1 MLQAVLIAVPPRK
14 RQATREPARVAVR
27 QRLGRLSDLRVTA
40 RTFNRYVR
48 SAARFLEWAQQ
59 AGHGGLAADDAALEH
74 QLCEY
79 IEELWQEGEGRSAA
93 TDVMSSVCFLLKR
106 PRSFHAGW
114 RLCSTWARL
123 ELPCRAPPLTQDLLL
138 AMCGY
143 ACSIGRSDIACGM
156 CLGFHCLLR
165 TGELAGVCVEHV
177 NLSPL
182 RTGVLALPL
191 TKSGQRRGAQEI
203 VTVDDSCVGALVA
216 ALMARSRSGK
226 LMPGVTSRTLCD
238 FFRESA
244 EQLGISSLNLRPYS
258 IRRGGAT
265 HDFLVHGSVQKTI
278 LRGRWSD
285 LKVAR
290 IYITDGLAVQSQFAV
305 AAAARERCRH
315 YSRIFA
321 LHVQSLAATARPSA
335 RAAAAVPL
343 LDAC

>member
-1 MLQAVLIAVPPRK
+1 MLIAVPPRG
-14 RQATREPARVAVR
+14 RHATRGPARVAVR

-48 SAARFLEWAQQ
+48 SASRFLEWARE
-59 AGHGGLAADDAALEH
+59 AGNGGLAASDAALEH

-93 TDVMSSVCFLLKR
+93 TDVMSSVCFLLKK

-114 RLCSTWARL
+114 RLCSTWSRL

-143 ACSIGRSDIACGM
+143 ACSIGRADLACGL

-165 TGELAGVCVEHV
+165 TAELAGVCVEHIS
-177 NLSPL
+177 LGPR

-191 TKSGQRRGAQEI
+191 TKSGQRRGAQDI
-203 VTVDDSCVGALVA
+203 VTLDDSCVGALVA
-216 ALMARSRSGK
+216 GLLCRTQKGS

-238 FFRESA
+238 FFKEA
-244 EQLGISSLNLRPYS
+244 AVQLDIVSLNLRPYS
-258 IRRGGAT
+258 LRRGGAT

-290 IYITDGLAVQSQFAV
+290 IYITDGLAVQSQFGLTD
-305 AAAARERCRH
+305 AARSRCRH
-315 YSRIFA
+315 YSRLFS
-321 LHVQSLAATARPSA
+321 LHVQRSVGVT
-335 RAAAAVPL
+335 
-343 LDAC
+343 